1 MFFFSSNF
9 SILFLYFRTEIK
21 SLNWGKGTPTNW
33 NRAVAI
39 KISKAHQLKLTCRQ
53 FSSDLNNFRKS
64 KKRKNNHRT
73 ILQINLAT
81 TLTGLLQENFLAKKT
96 RAPTLHFSAFRCLKR
111 AFSKRTCFNH
121 GRCKNVT
128 IQDIF
133 HIYRSLTALKCP
145 SLRLNKC

>member
-1 MFFFSSNF
+1 MSQYVLRYGVLLGFRSEKAGLNPDWRLQNNSRFSQCFFFSSNF

-21 SLNWGKGTPTNW
+21 SLNWGKGPPTNW

-96 RAPTLHFSAFRCLKR
+96 RAPHATFLCFSL
-111 AFSKRTCFNH
+111 SQTCF
-121 GRCKNVT
+121 
-128 IQDIF
+128 
-133 HIYRSLTALKCP
+133 
-145 SLRLNKC
+145 